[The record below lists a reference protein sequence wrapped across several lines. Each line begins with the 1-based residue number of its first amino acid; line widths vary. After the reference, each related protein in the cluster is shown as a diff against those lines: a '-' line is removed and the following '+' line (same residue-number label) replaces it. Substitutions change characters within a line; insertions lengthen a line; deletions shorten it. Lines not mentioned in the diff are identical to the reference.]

1 MKNQNTHILL
11 SSLLIAAIS
20 FGIPAHAALTDIANA
35 PLVSSTNTVKP
46 NILFLL
52 DDSGSMGWDRMSP
65 ATLQDTNAESANC
78 YENAAYN
85 GVYYNPATTYT
96 LPVDSTGANYPN
108 ANFTAAKNDGFC
120 TGACATSDLRN
131 NFRYGGSNSNSLG
144 PTQAFYYKYNG
155 ASPAQGVCY
164 SNESYTRVLISAGTP
179 EAQNFANWYSYYRTR
194 ILSMKSAVG
203 LAFKDIDDGYRVG
216 FDVISNWNNASL
228 RQHIAD
234 FDDATKNDW
243 YASVYGVNPGGSTP
257 LRMALAKAGRIFA
270 GKSGLDPMQYSCQ
283 PNFTILTT
291 DGLWNESDTPKQID
305 GTTDI
310 GNQDGTADRPMFDGA
325 SVSSASPPSN
335 AISAYM
341 SDNGHKMALGL
352 SRSNPDSSRCYHL
365 GANAYFCRG
374 SGSDNPVVNQ
384 SSVTD
389 ASGATWY
396 LVSSVAGG
404 TNCITNRTAF
414 GRGYSTS
421 YGACPSTSGVT
432 GGSSNSLADVAMYY
446 YQTDL
451 RTDALHNCNGAPV
464 PSKNNKQHKLCTS
477 DDPDP
482 SNNVPRDATNIYL
495 NSFQHMVTFTLGL
508 GVNGTLQYSSD
519 YLGGGSADY
528 NAIKAGTKDWPTPVS
543 NEATTV
549 DDLWHAAVDGRG
561 QYFSAQDSAS
571 LVSGLST
578 AIRGI
583 NDLIGAASAASV
595 SSLKP
600 TSGDNYV
607 YAATY
612 NSGDWSGDMLQY
624 TIDPDTA
631 AVSADASWAAQALL
645 DAKVA
650 ASSDTR
656 TIYTYDSR
664 GTNNLKPFLYANLT
678 DPEKAYFDSKASAFT
693 QYSGLSAASK
703 NDANSGDNLVNYL
716 RGQTNNEDN
725 KLLYRNRSHVLGDM
739 VNSQPTYVGQPQF
752 SYVDAN
758 YAAFK
763 AAPRNA
769 MVYVGGNDGMLHAFD
784 AATGVEQW
792 AYVPPMVMSNLYKLA
807 DNAYPSNH
815 QYFVDGS
822 PTVGDICPNAPKSTC
837 TAAQWKT
844 ILVGGLNAGGR
855 GYYALDITD
864 PAHPKALWN
873 FTSTDNENLGLSFGN
888 PIITKRKD
896 GTWVVV
902 FASGYNNVSPG
913 DGKGHLFVLNAYS
926 GPDPDSRAPLENIIT
941 SAGDKTTPN
950 PSGLAKINAWV
961 NSETDNTA
969 ERFYGGDLLGNVW
982 RFDIDDVVPPA
993 GKEAV
998 LLAELGGPQGATTQ
1012 PITTRPELASI
1023 TKSGT
1028 SYNVVFVGT
1037 GRYLGN
1043 DNGAS
1048 PYGDVGNTD
1057 QQSVYAFKDNLT
1069 DAGLGALRKSRS
1081 MVQQTLGNIAV
1092 DGDPAALR
1100 TVSNEPVDWAINS
1113 GWYVDFNPD
1122 NTSPGERVDVT
1133 MQQHQGTLTV
1143 ATNVP
1148 DPSPCSSGGSSF
1160 LYYFD
1165 FATGSYL
1172 LTASMYGDT
1181 PVVGVKVSSD
1191 ALTAGIGTVM
1201 LSTGDTATII
1211 MKTDGE
1217 RTSSKDPGSAPTSG
1231 SARRVFWRE
1240 LTN

>member
-1 MKNQNTHILL
+1 MMKNQNMHILL
-11 SSLLIAAIS
+11 SSLLIAATGFS
-20 FGIPAHAALTDIANA
+20 IPVHAALTDIANA

-65 ATLQDTNAESANC
+65 DTLQNTNDDTNYC

-85 GVYYNPATTYT
+85 GVYYDPAITYT
-96 LPVDSTGANYPN
+96 LPVDSTRASYPN
-108 ANFTAAKNDGFC
+108 ANFAAAKNDGFC
-120 TGACATSDLRN
+120 TGSCSTSDLRN

-144 PTQAFYYKYNG
+144 PTQAFYYRYNG
-155 ASPAQGVCY
+155 ASAPAKGVCY
-164 SNESYTRVLISAGTP
+164 PNTSYTKVLISAGTS

-228 RQHIAD
+228 KQHIAD
-234 FDDATKNDW
+234 FDDSTKNRW
-243 YASVYGVNPGGSTP
+243 YTSVYGVDPSGTTP

-270 GKSGLDPMQYSCQ
+270 GKSGADPMQYSCQ
-283 PNFTILTT
+283 QNFTILTT

-325 SVSSASPPSN
+325 TVSSASPPSN

-352 SRSNPDSSRCYHL
+352 SRSNPDSRRCYHL

-396 LVSSVAGG
+396 LVSSVSGG
-404 TNCITNRTAF
+404 ANCITNRTAF

-421 YGACPSTSGVT
+421 YGACPSTTGAT

-451 RTDALHNCNGAPV
+451 RTPALNNCAGTPV
-464 PSKNNKQHKLCTS
+464 PPANKKHTLCTS
-477 DDPDP
+477 DEPDP

-508 GVNGTLQYSSD
+508 GVNGTLQYSND

-528 NAIKAGTKDWPTPVS
+528 NAIKAGTKDWPAPVR

-549 DDLWHAAVDGRG
+549 DDLWHAAVNGRG

-571 LVSGLST
+571 LVSALGA

-583 NDLIGAASAASV
+583 NDLTGAASAASV

-607 YAATY
+607 YAAVY

-645 DAKVA
+645 DTKVA

-656 TIYTYDSR
+656 TIYTYDSG

-678 DPEKAYFDSKASAFT
+678 ATEKAYFDNKASAFT
-693 QYSGLSAASK
+693 QYSGLSAANK
-703 NDANSGDNLVNYL
+703 DDANSGDNLVNYL

-725 KLLYRNRSHVLGDM
+725 KLLYRDRSHVLGDM
-739 VNSQPTYVGQPQF
+739 VNAQPTYVHHPQF

-763 AAPRNA
+763 ATPRNA

-784 AATGVEQW
+784 ATAGDEEW

-807 DNAYPSNH
+807 NNAYPSNH

-822 PTVGDICPNAPKSTC
+822 PAVGDICPNAPTSIC

-844 ILVGGLNAGGR
+844 ILVAGLNAGGR

-864 PAHPKALWN
+864 PANPKALWN
-873 FTSTDNENLGLSFGN
+873 FTSTDDPDLGYTFGN
-888 PIITKRKD
+888 PIITKRKN
-896 GTWVVV
+896 GTWIVA

-913 DGKGHLFVLNAYS
+913 TGGGFLFVLNADTGEVLEKIPTYTS
-926 GPDPDSRAPLENIIT
+926 GTKN
-941 SAGDKTTPN
+941 AGNTTT

-982 RFDIDDVVPPA
+982 RFDIDNVVPPA

-998 LLAELGGPQGATTQ
+998 LLAELGGPQGAATQ

-1043 DNGAS
+1043 NNGAS

-1057 QQSVYAFKDNLT
+1057 QQSVYAFKDNLA

-1081 MVQQTLGNIAV
+1081 MVQQTLSNIAV
-1092 DGDPAALR
+1092 TEGQQPLR
-1100 TVSNEPVDWAINS
+1100 KVSNEPVDWAINS

-1122 NTSPGERVDVT
+1122 NTSPGERVDVN

-1165 FATGSYL
+1165 FASGSYL

-1181 PVVGVKVSSD
+1181 PIVGVKVSSD

-1201 LSTGDTATII
+1201 LSTGNTATII
-1211 MKTDGE
+1211 TDSKG
-1217 RTSSKDPGSAPTSG
+1217 RITTSDDPGSAPTSG